1 MEIPNR
7 GFIRHIGEE
16 ETMHSIKYR
25 GCLAQ
30 QDNKTLEVTVSKP
43 GFPSLTYAFPMKL
56 SGKELRTVTKKYL
69 ADVS

>member
-1 MEIPNR
+1 
-7 GFIRHIGEE
+7 
-16 ETMHSIKYR
+16 MHSIKYK